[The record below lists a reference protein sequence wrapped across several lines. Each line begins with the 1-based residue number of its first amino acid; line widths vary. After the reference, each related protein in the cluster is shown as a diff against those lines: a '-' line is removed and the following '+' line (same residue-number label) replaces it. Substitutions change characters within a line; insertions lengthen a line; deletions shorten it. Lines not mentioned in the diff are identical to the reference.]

1 MKLVKA
7 FFYKDTFS
15 FAVIGVVTIFTSISI
30 IFFFDNYNSVAFS
43 DHDEGYL
50 LEQLILKLSQ
60 FNIDRVQSIEAAYGV
75 EFYYLK
81 FFFNFLGLFTVLSK
95 LSVFYI
101 LIFFHGSLALGS
113 FYIIFKIFDLFKIS
127 KIYNIIFLLTILSVP
142 EIFNNSLSLKPDL
155 NLLFFSC
162 SCILYYF
169 IKFNLF
175 NNKKD
180 YYLLILFVS
189 FSLTIKVWSLPFL
202 IIFFFIKFNY
212 KDDLRKFK
220 GVFLLLIIT
229 LFFFVNHY
237 FLDLQHFLNTDIEL
251 LNFISSNQLFLSIK
265 NYFNTFFYLFLFLI
279 NIFLMVLI
287 SIIVLSKKKN
297 NFIFSFILFFAL
309 WFVLIS
315 PFIFDFTT
323 FFKTLYVHTYS
334 THLNSDLNHVNYES
348 PIVIYFKDLLY
359 LKINPIILILLVFS
373 PLIILKLK
381 KKLLFNNYII
391 IFFFSLSI
399 LLFIFKYS
407 LTSYPN
413 QFPIKYLYFI
423 FATIFIFYL
432 LDKLIIFNKKYLIIL
447 YTLIFFNFVCFAKN
461 SDQYK
466 NTMNYISSKYLIQ
479 KMLDVH
485 KRKYF
490 DNISN
495 LFICGGPYPANFK
508 KNELNVIFIR
518 ASICHDKEFYE
529 KLSKKDLVI
538 INSVNTNLNFLNDY
552 VVLDKENI
560 KKVGRFGKID
570 IANLFFLKKI

>member
-113 FYIIFKIFDLFKIS
+113 FYIIFKIFDLLKIS

-287 SIIVLSKKKN
+287 LIIV
-297 NFIFSFILFFAL
+297 FS
-309 WFVLIS
+309 
-315 PFIFDFTT
+315 
-323 FFKTLYVHTYS
+323 
-334 THLNSDLNHVNYES
+334 
-348 PIVIYFKDLLY
+348 
-359 LKINPIILILLVFS
+359 
-373 PLIILKLK
+373 
-381 KKLLFNNYII
+381 
-391 IFFFSLSI
+391 
-399 LLFIFKYS
+399 
-407 LTSYPN
+407 
-413 QFPIKYLYFI
+413 
-423 FATIFIFYL
+423 
-432 LDKLIIFNKKYLIIL
+432 
-447 YTLIFFNFVCFAKN
+447 
-461 SDQYK
+461 
-466 NTMNYISSKYLIQ
+466 
-479 KMLDVH
+479 
-485 KRKYF
+485 
-490 DNISN
+490 
-495 LFICGGPYPANFK
+495 
-508 KNELNVIFIR
+508 
-518 ASICHDKEFYE
+518 
-529 KLSKKDLVI
+529 
-538 INSVNTNLNFLNDY
+538 
-552 VVLDKENI
+552 
-560 KKVGRFGKID
+560 
-570 IANLFFLKKI
+570 